1 MESQECLNESTWAND
16 LDNELDNDNTEL
28 GPVRFVGKYLNN
40 LDNDLLEE
48 ALITSMIDN
57 QVPFFGTGNKFIV
70 SEYHKKHPVIFALL
84 ISVFGYP
91 YGKTDLEAVCN
102 DSNLFKQVS
111 ARLNDTV
118 IKYGLNWIVPD
129 IKTAFSSFS
138 KSISAANVVTLF
150 TTDSLL
156 QANKDLVNLRLT
168 NEYSFFLS
176 LYLNGGNQFTSLI
189 MLKRDMRGRC
199 PYRGCEQQEIGSD
212 NNVVECCFDHPE
224 PKTNQSSTPKKTQP
238 QQQQKQQR
246 QNQQQRNQQQQ
257 PQPQQQRKQSQQQ
270 QPNQTQCK
278 YGSKCTKIQC
288 TFLHPRTCKF
298 GLSCKNKDTT
308 CQYRHL

>member
-16 LDNELDNDNTEL
+16 LDNELDNEVV
-28 GPVRFVGKYLNN
+28 GPATYVRNYLTN
-40 LDNDLLEE
+40 LNEDVTLID

-57 QVPFFGTGNKFIV
+57 QEPFFGTGNKFIV

-102 DSNLFKQVS
+102 DPDLFKQVS
-111 ARLNDTV
+111 TRLNETV
-118 IKYGLNWIVPD
+118 TKYGLNWIVPG
-129 IKTAFSSFS
+129 IKTAFSLFT

-150 TTDSLL
+150 TTDCLL

-189 MLKRDMRGRC
+189 MLKSDMRGRC

-238 QQQQKQQR
+238 QQQHKQQR

-257 PQPQQQRKQSQQQ
+257 RKQSQQPQ
-270 QPNQTQCK
+270 QPTQTQCK

-288 TFLHPRTCKF
+288 TFLHPRLCKF